1 MVEVRR
7 GDLPLDKL
15 ELVRRGTS
23 GGTRLLLAQLLPEA
37 EADAPDEDDDDLL
50 SERLSSPA

>member
-23 GGTRLLLAQLLPEA
+23 GGIRLLLAQLLPEA